1 MNSTKQEL
9 IDFLEQNVLYPA
21 ENNPKSDVIIKRK
34 IGATRMRLSELK
46 DASKVEEFFWHA
58 MVTDNG
64 IDTYT
69 RMTRIGAPTFELVRL
84 EFKRLC
90 DRK

>member
-1 MNSTKQEL
+1 MNFTKQEL

-34 IGATRMRLSELK
+34 IRATRMRLNKLK

-58 MVTDNG
+58 MATDNG

-69 RMTRIGAPTFELVRL
+69 RMTRIGAPTFEVVRL

-90 DRK
+90 GRK